1 MGAGYCHPATNEI
14 ATKKSTRRRRHRRR
28 RLGILLFRQ
37 AFMNLSRPNTNLSVL
52 IDHHCVKP
60 LMLLILLN
68 TDHKFGDCKL

>member
-14 ATKKSTRRRRHRRR
+14 ATKKSTRL

-37 AFMNLSRPNTNLSVL
+37 AFVNLSRPNTNLSVL

-68 TDHKFGDCKL
+68 TDHKFGECKL

>member
-14 ATKKSTRRRRHRRR
+14 ATKKSTRRRRR

-37 AFMNLSRPNTNLSVL
+37 AFVNLSRPNTNLSVL

-60 LMLLILLN
+60 LMLLRLLN
-68 TDHKFGDCKL
+68 TDHKFGECKL

>member
-14 ATKKSTRRRRHRRR
+14 ATKKSTRRG

-37 AFMNLSRPNTNLSVL
+37 AFVNLSRPNTNLSVL

-68 TDHKFGDCKL
+68 TDHKFGECKL

>member
-14 ATKKSTRRRRHRRR
+14 ATKKSTRRRR

-37 AFMNLSRPNTNLSVL
+37 AFVNLSRPNTNLSVL

-68 TDHKFGDCKL
+68 TDHKFGECKL

>member
-14 ATKKSTRRRRHRRR
+14 ATKKSTRRRR
-28 RLGILLFRQ
+28 LGILLFRQ
-37 AFMNLSRPNTNLSVL
+37 AFVNLSRPNTNLSVL

-68 TDHKFGDCKL
+68 TDHKFGECKL

>member
-14 ATKKSTRRRRHRRR
+14 ATKKLTRR

-37 AFMNLSRPNTNLSVL
+37 AFVNLSRPNTNLWVL

-68 TDHKFGDCKL
+68 TDHKFGECKL

>member
-14 ATKKSTRRRRHRRR
+14 ATKKSTRRRRR

-37 AFMNLSRPNTNLSVL
+37 AFVNLSRPNTNLSVL
-52 IDHHCVKP
+52 TDHHCVKP

-68 TDHKFGDCKL
+68 TDHKFGECKL

>member
-14 ATKKSTRRRRHRRR
+14 ATKKSPRRRRRR

-37 AFMNLSRPNTNLSVL
+37 AFVNLSRPNTNLSVL

-68 TDHKFGDCKL
+68 TDHKFGECKL

>member
-14 ATKKSTRRRRHRRR
+14 ATKKSTRIRR

-37 AFMNLSRPNTNLSVL
+37 AFVNLSRPNTNLSVL

-68 TDHKFGDCKL
+68 TDHKFGECKL

>member
-14 ATKKSTRRRRHRRR
+14 ATKKSTRRRR

-37 AFMNLSRPNTNLSVL
+37 AFVNLSRPNTNLSVL

-68 TDHKFGDCKL
+68 TDHKFSECKL

>member
-14 ATKKSTRRRRHRRR
+14 ATKKSTRRRR

-37 AFMNLSRPNTNLSVL
+37 AFVNLSRPNTNLSVL

-60 LMLLILLN
+60 LMLLRLLN
-68 TDHKFGDCKL
+68 TDHKFGECKL

>member
-14 ATKKSTRRRRHRRR
+14 ATKKSTRRRR

-37 AFMNLSRPNTNLSVL
+37 ALVNLSRPNTNLSVL

-68 TDHKFGDCKL
+68 TDHKFGECKL